1 MNPHPKL
8 LTRLLTAL
16 LAVAI
21 VGAAVLPGTAHAY
34 RVFVGVGYP
43 GYYYRPPPVYFAPPP
58 AVYYPPPPVYYAPPV
73 AYAPRPFSSRCATA
87 AAICPLR
94 VPGPVG
100 DACSCPVPGG
110 RMLGRIG

>member
-1 MNPHPKL
+1 MNTHPRL
-8 LTRLLTAL
+8 LTRLLAAAAIAG
-16 LAVAI
+16 AV
-21 VGAAVLPGTAHAY
+21 VLPGAAHAY
-34 RVFVGVGYP
+34 RGFVGVGYP
-43 GYYYRPPPVYFAPPP
+43 GYYYRPPPT
-58 AVYYPPPPVYYAPPV
+58 VYYPPPPVYYAPPV